1 MSIVKDKEGLGSNMK
16 IVFATGNAHKV
27 QEVNDIAKGSG
38 IEFELPPDGFNPL
51 ENGLTFEENS
61 LIKAQEAARISG
73 RISLAD
79 DSGLCVEALNGE
91 PGIYSARY
99 DTTPQKRIAK
109 LLNNLTDAANRRA
122 KFVCAMTLVDKDG
135 NVIRQEVGECH
146 GVIAQ
151 NQAGDNGFGYD
162 PIFIPDGY
170 SITIAQMSEDEKNT
184 ISHRSRAL
192 RKMIEFINSRSL
204 NAQSNFDTDNNH
216 SGDNFSTICH

>member
-1 MSIVKDKEGLGSNMK
+1 MNTQEDKEGLESNMK

-38 IEFELPPDGFNPL
+38 IEFELPPDSFNPI

-61 LIKAQEAARISG
+61 SIKAQEAARISG

-99 DTTPQKRIAK
+99 DTTPQKRIDK

-170 SITIAQMSEDEKNT
+170 SITIAQMSEEEKNT

-192 RKMIEFINSRSL
+192 RKMIKFINSRSL

>member
-1 MSIVKDKEGLGSNMK
+1 M
-16 IVFATGNAHKV
+16 
-27 QEVNDIAKGSG
+27 
-38 IEFELPPDGFNPL
+38 
-51 ENGLTFEENS
+51 
-61 LIKAQEAARISG
+61 
-73 RISLAD
+73 
-79 DSGLCVEALNGE
+79 
-91 PGIYSARY
+91 
-99 DTTPQKRIAK
+99 
-109 LLNNLTDAANRRA
+109 LNNLTDAANRRA

>member
-1 MSIVKDKEGLGSNMK
+1 MNTQEDKEGLESNMK

-38 IEFELPPDGFNPL
+38 IEFELPPKDFNPN

-99 DTTPQKRIAK
+99 DTTPQKRIDK

-162 PIFIPDGY
+162 PIFISDGY
-170 SITIAQMSEDEKNT
+170 DITIAQMSEEEKNT

-192 RKMIEFINSRSL
+192 RKMIEFIHSWSL